1 MFFRTQP
8 KGPIPSMGPYSERF
22 HHLPVAPRL
31 EAKALANESSK
42 SKQEQYLKAKCNPL
56 QTHILEITI
65 SVSRSHTDRMLV

>member
-1 MFFRTQP
+1 
-8 KGPIPSMGPYSERF
+8 MGPYSERF

-56 QTHILEITI
+56 QTHKQL
-65 SVSRSHTDRMLV
+65 